1 MPRVTLKY
9 RQPRAAF
16 FTPVESSE
24 EGEGA
29 DFHQPSAP
37 SLFNYALNKAQQ
49 ENQVRVHGKIRDRE
63 KAVQSAMTEVL
74 RFEYSQKR

>member
-1 MPRVTLKY
+1 MPRVKLKY
-9 RQPRAAF
+9 RQNRAAVF
-16 FTPVESSE
+16 SPVESP

-29 DFHQPSAP
+29 DLHQPSAP
-37 SLFNYALNKAQQ
+37 SLFNYALTKAQQ

>member
-37 SLFNYALNKAQQ
+37 SLFNYAYQTAVKK
-49 ENQVRVHGKIRDRE
+49 NQIRVHGQIRQRE
-63 KAVQSAMTEVL
+63 EDVRKAMNEVL
-74 RFEYSQKR
+74 RFEYCQKR